1 MKPCRG
7 PLSPANYVET
17 SKTIKHLVVFL
28 PRFNFSQYC
37 DRAKYCPFP
46 RVVAVKRSKSKGQGR
61 ANRWI
66 YNFLF
71 IYSFPIVSLEVFLQ
85 GCILRSLFSLQ
96 SAWIPFSPSIKK
108 KIPPKLPGLLLVGV
122 PVAGGAFCPR
132 GTSNLSLRFI
142 MTLRTQVKGRVRT
155 SKNEI

>member
-46 RVVAVKRSKSKGQGR
+46 RVVAVERSKSKGQGR

-71 IYSFPIVSLEVFLQ
+71 ISSFPIVSLEVFLQ

-108 KIPPKLPGLLLVGV
+108 KCHPNCQASYDSLLLLGLSA
-122 PVAGGAFCPR
+122 PG
-132 GTSNLSLRFI
+132 GTSNLSLRFTR
-142 MTLRTQVKGRVRT
+142 TLQTQVKGRVPT